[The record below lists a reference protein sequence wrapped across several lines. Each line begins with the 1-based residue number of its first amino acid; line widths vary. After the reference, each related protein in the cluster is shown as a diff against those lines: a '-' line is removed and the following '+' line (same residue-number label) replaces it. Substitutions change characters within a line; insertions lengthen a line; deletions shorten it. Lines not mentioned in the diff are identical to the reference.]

1 MGNDG
6 NETPFVPTV
15 RNVPIV
21 PFVLFVPAV
30 RNVPIV
36 SFVSGVPESTPLSHR
51 PLTGHCD
58 SSPAGEPSVP
68 PSNPVN
74 FAVRRGCEQ
83 VCLTTSWPPPTGV
96 FLPPPWGHE
105 QRPLPVAETG
115 SCEWRSALIFASI
128 ILDATK
134 NQLSAR
140 GGGMERSDMTER
152 AKPPSFWTGAQ
163 GLHQGCAGAAGRLT
177 AGCGTARRSP
187 PRWCRGG
194 CRDGRRRR
202 KRSQPGRGCPPP

>member
-21 PFVLFVPAV
+21 LFVPAVPTVRNVPFVLFVPAV
-30 RNVPIV
+30 RIVPIV
-36 SFVSGVPESTPLSHR
+36 PNVPVVPFVSGVPGPLR
-51 PLTGHCD
+51 PCGPRLRC
-58 SSPAGEPSVP
+58 
-68 PSNPVN
+68 PV
-74 FAVRRGCEQ
+74 FAA
-83 VCLTTSWPPPTGV
+83 
-96 FLPPPWGHE
+96 
-105 QRPLPVAETG
+105 PVAAGLQKTDR
-115 SCEWRSALIFASI
+115 CPRSASAVSSAGRASASQSRKRGRPKPI
-128 ILDATK
+128 GYVS
-134 NQLSAR
+134 LSR
-140 GGGMERSDMTER
+140 VRERWHRTRKRTVTER

-163 GLHQGCAGAAGRLT
+163 GLHQGCAGAAGRVT

-202 KRSQPGRGCPPP
+202 KRFRPGRGCPPP

>member
-21 PFVLFVPAV
+21 LFVPAV
-30 RNVPIV
+30 RIVPIVPNVPFVPYRKNVPIV
-36 SFVSGVPESTPLSHR
+36 PFVSGVPESTPLSLAV
-51 PLTGHCD
+51 LTGV
-58 SSPAGEPSVP
+58 STAPPRGEPSVRA
-68 PSNPVN
+68 SIMANC
-74 FAVRRGCEQ
+74 AVRQSCEQ

-96 FLPPPWGHE
+96 HLPPPVGE
-105 QRPLPVAETG
+105 VAQDAQADCDGEGNRQACLTG
-115 SCEWRSALIFASI
+115 
-128 ILDATK
+128 
-134 NQLSAR
+134 
-140 GGGMERSDMTER
+140 MP
-152 AKPPSFWTGAQ
+152 KPPSFWTGAQ

>member
-15 RNVPIV
+15 PIV
-21 PFVLFVPAV
+21 PIVLFVPAV
-30 RNVPIV
+30 RIVPIVPNVPFVSYRKNVPIV
-36 SFVSGVPESTPLSHR
+36 PFVSGVPESTPLSLAA
-51 PLTGHCD
+51 LTGV
-58 SSPAGEPSVP
+58 SPAPPRGEPSVRA
-68 PSNPVN
+68 SIMANC
-74 FAVRRGCEQ
+74 AVRQSCEQ

-96 FLPPPWGHE
+96 LLPPPVGE
-105 QRPLPVAETG
+105 VAQDAQADCDGEGCLPRV
-115 SCEWRSALIFASI
+115 
-128 ILDATK
+128 
-134 NQLSAR
+134 R
-140 GGGMERSDMTER
+140 GRWPAGPER

-202 KRSQPGRGCPPP
+202 KRSRPGRGCPPP

>member
-21 PFVLFVPAV
+21 LFVPAVPTVRNVPIVLFVPAV
-30 RNVPIV
+30 RIVPIV
-36 SFVSGVPESTPLSHR
+36 PNVPVVPFVSGVPGPLR
-51 PLTGHCD
+51 PCGPRLRC
-58 SSPAGEPSVP
+58 
-68 PSNPVN
+68 PV
-74 FAVRRGCEQ
+74 FAA
-83 VCLTTSWPPPTGV
+83 
-96 FLPPPWGHE
+96 
-105 QRPLPVAETG
+105 PVAAGLQKTDR
-115 SCEWRSALIFASI
+115 CPCSASAVSSAGRASASQSRKRGRPKPI
-128 ILDATK
+128 GYVS
-134 NQLSAR
+134 LSR
-140 GGGMERSDMTER
+140 VRERWHRTRKRTVTER

-163 GLHQGCAGAAGRLT
+163 GLHQGCAGAAGRVT

-202 KRSQPGRGCPPP
+202 KRSRPGRGCPPP